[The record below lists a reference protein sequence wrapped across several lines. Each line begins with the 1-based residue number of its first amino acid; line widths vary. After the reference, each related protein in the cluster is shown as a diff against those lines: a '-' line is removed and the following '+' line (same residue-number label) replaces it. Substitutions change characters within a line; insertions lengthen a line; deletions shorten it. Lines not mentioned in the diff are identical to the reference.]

1 MNASTSHGRVPN
13 PPDWYPDQT
22 GRYEL
27 RYWDGSRWTEHV
39 ASGGRQGID
48 PLGTTPGG
56 SPSNTLPSK
65 KERKTIAA
73 QARAVGADDGRVGG
87 GTLLTES
94 VLMVN
99 QKAKRAGK
107 FAEYDIFNRGGQR
120 LGKVREISGVPWWM
134 RSRGR
139 ENVDSVREY
148 RLHLVDANGHVIVN
162 ITRPLLQLN
171 LHSELF
177 VWGASGNPI
186 GRIRQETHGFQ
197 GVVIGITDD
206 PWGEGVPRSMGKAV
220 GGAVRFVTTQSVGK
234 IAGRGIGK
242 VSEWGTRAVT
252 HDTMRGLRK
261 RLESNIPDLDK
272 IGHVRLSIESGGQRI
287 GSVVAEDSR
296 EWNFRIQDMQ
306 GKEVARVTR
315 TKAGWIQE
323 RYTNAD
329 NYVLQIHFQLPD
341 PLRSLVIVSP
351 LAIDLALRQRVPD
364 ESTR

>member
-1 MNASTSHGRVPN
+1 MNASTSHGRVPS

-56 SPSNTLPSK
+56 SPSNQLPSK

-120 LGKVREISGVPWWM
+120 LGKVREVSGVPWWM
-134 RSRGR
+134 RSRGDKS
-139 ENVDSVREY
+139 VDVAREY
-148 RLHLVDANGHVIVN
+148 RLHLLDANGHVLLN
-162 ITRPLLQLN
+162 ITRSEMQFTVY
-171 LHSELF
+171 SELF
-177 VWGASGNPI
+177 VWGANGNHI
-186 GRIRQETHGFQ
+186 GRIKHESFGLLG
-197 GVVIGITDD
+197 GVIALTNA
-206 PWGEGVPRSMGKAV
+206 EAFGVSGLVARAV
-220 GGAVRFVTTQSVGK
+220 GGITKKS
-234 IAGRGIGK
+234 IGK
-242 VSEWGTRAVT
+242 VSELGSRTDSNGV
-252 HDTMRGLRK
+252 MRRVHE
-261 RLESNIPDLDK
+261 RMESNNLDLNEVGN
-272 IGHVRLSIESGGQRI
+272 IRFGLESGGQRI
-287 GSVVAEDSR
+287 GIIVAEDQETR
-296 EWNFRIQDMQ
+296 IFRIQDMQ
-306 GKEVARVTR
+306 GTEVARVTR
-315 TKAGWIQE
+315 TKAGWFKD

-364 ESTR
+364 ESMR